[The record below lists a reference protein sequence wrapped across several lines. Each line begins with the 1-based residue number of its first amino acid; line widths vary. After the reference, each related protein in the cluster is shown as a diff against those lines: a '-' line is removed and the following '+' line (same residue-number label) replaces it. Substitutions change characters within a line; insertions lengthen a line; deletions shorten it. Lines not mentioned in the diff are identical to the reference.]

1 MLLWGSDKLFI
12 DLGHIFHLYL
22 CNMIIYW
29 SFWCLI
35 FLYGFVEIAYFYCI
49 LIFIGSLKKSLFIH
63 KIEIHTKK
71 FLFLSKCHICLSVLV
86 ANHTFMMAKMVVA
99 AWDLPPILFGVPVQD
114 KLLTAWNVKEASGGS
129 RECVS
134 LCACMWAGYRISNHR
149 VRKFKG
155 NATAFACEIMLHLF
169 DIRLK
174 TAE

>member
-1 MLLWGSDKLFI
+1 MFFFLNSFSGHVWVVLF
-12 DLGHIFHLYL
+12 Y
-22 CNMIIYW
+22 
-29 SFWCLI
+29 
-35 FLYGFVEIAYFYCI
+35 FL
-49 LIFIGSLKKSLFIH
+49 
-63 KIEIHTKK
+63 
-71 FLFLSKCHICLSVLV
+71 KCHICLSVLV

-174 TAE
+174 TAEWWALAWRWEEKWSNNVWVCDFFRFPVYNQVLRMENQLR